1 MITIFAEK
9 PDMGTK
15 IAAALDGITLKN
27 GKKVSFEQISFNEKQ
42 IKAQRAEQ
50 GYFKINYQGQ
60 PTYVTWG
67 YGHLCEL
74 KQAQDYCPNYKNW
87 KNLPLPY
94 IPESYEL
101 KLAPNAE
108 KQYKVVKD
116 LFCRSNLIICAR

>member
-74 KQAQDYCPNYKNW
+74 KQAQDYCSDYKNW

-94 IPESYEL
+94 MLPI
-101 KLAPNAE
+101 
-108 KQYKVVKD
+108 D
-116 LFCRSNLIICAR
+116 